1 MKPGKRVRRREL
13 KAGSLVSFIDF
24 KPQFDFH
31 QIANEGPFR
40 ETARGEDNE
49 TVHDVGNS
57 VTNKMSR
64 EVLFNNTYFRHLKMV
79 EQTTAPTV
87 EDEKSRALG
96 AYRRKLIE
104 YREVEERLKQLRKKE
119 IEVQKEHDKSENDIK
134 SLQSVGQIVGEVL
147 KQLTEEKFIVKAT
160 NGPRY
165 VVGCRRSIN
174 KGALKQGT
182 RVALDMTTL
191 TIMRQLPREVD
202 PLVYKMSHED
212 PGNISYS
219 EVGGLSEQIR
229 ELREVV
235 ELPLINPDLF
245 RRVGITPPKGCLLYG
260 PPGTGKTL
268 LARAVASQLD
278 CNFLKVVSSAIVDK
292 YIGESARMIRE
303 MFNYARD
310 HQPCIVFM
318 DEIDAIGGRR
328 FSEGTSADRE
338 IQRTLMELLN
348 QMDGFDSLGRVKI
361 IMATNR
367 PDTLDPALLRPGRLD
382 RKIEIGLP
390 NEQSRLEVLKI
401 HASKITKHGDI
412 DYEAIVKLSDGFSGA
427 DLRNV
432 CTEAGLFAIRAER
445 EYVIDE
451 DFMKAVRKVG
461 DAKKLETK
469 LDYKPV

>member
-1 MKPGKRVRRREL
+1 
-13 KAGSLVSFIDF
+13 
-24 KPQFDFH
+24 
-31 QIANEGPFR
+31 
-40 ETARGEDNE
+40 
-49 TVHDVGNS
+49 
-57 VTNKMSR
+57 
-64 EVLFNNTYFRHLKMV
+64 MV
-79 EQTTAPTV
+79 EQSSSSATAAPV
-87 EDEKSRALG
+87 DDEKSRALA
-96 AYRRKLIE
+96 AYRRKLVD
-104 YREVEERLKQLRKKE
+104 YREVENRLRELRKKE
-119 IEVQKEHDKSENDIK
+119 QEMQKEHDKSENDIK

-174 KGALKQGT
+174 KEALKQGT

-219 EVGGLSEQIR
+219 QVGGLSEQIR

-348 QMDGFDSLGRVKI
+348 QMDGFDSLGKVKI

-401 HASKITKHGDI
+401 HASGITKHGDI

-451 DFMKAVRKVG
+451 DFMKAVRKVS

>member
-1 MKPGKRVRRREL
+1 
-13 KAGSLVSFIDF
+13 
-24 KPQFDFH
+24 
-31 QIANEGPFR
+31 
-40 ETARGEDNE
+40 
-49 TVHDVGNS
+49 
-57 VTNKMSR
+57 
-64 EVLFNNTYFRHLKMV
+64 MV
-79 EQTTAPTV
+79 EQTVAPV

-96 AYRRKLIE
+96 AYRRKLVE

-119 IEVQKEHDKSENDIK
+119 VEVQKEHDKSENDIK

-165 VVGCRRSIN
+165 VVGCRRSVN

-235 ELPLINPDLF
+235 ELPLVNPDLF

-412 DYEAIVKLSDGFSGA
+412 DYEAVVKLSDGFSGA

-461 DAKKLETK
+461 DAKSSLMSSSLKSQRSPPESQTRYVDSDGNSVDLTGAMWMTK
-469 LDYKPV
+469 ITLPYINIQDIYRKIQDEVVLDILPRGTKTLLRVNCTGNALQ